1 MILQMSS
8 FIANCQRESLN
19 RQHSKE
25 HKRNLVLIL
34 KEVEKISK
42 QVDQHRDDLLNLE
55 GRLDGLTSI
64 IKQMILHDDLV
75 SIYTVAV

>member
-1 MILQMSS
+1 MSS
-8 FIANCQRESLN
+8 FIESCQRESLN

>member
-8 FIANCQRESLN
+8 FIESCQRESLT

-64 IKQMILHDDLV
+64 IKQMILNDDLV